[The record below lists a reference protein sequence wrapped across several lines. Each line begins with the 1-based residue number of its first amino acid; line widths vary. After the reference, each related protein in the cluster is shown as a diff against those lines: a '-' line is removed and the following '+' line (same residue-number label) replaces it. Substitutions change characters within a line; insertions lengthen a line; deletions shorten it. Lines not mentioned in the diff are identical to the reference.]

1 MHNEYFKYLRKTLIF
16 LKHCFL
22 IVRKYLLFEKFLN
35 SLFEEIPHR
44 NPFLIARR
52 SLLSLNK
59 RWHYLKRLSFESLV
73 NTYCI
78 FLTSSLAGAESDLKG
93 WLNSNQYHS
102 SLRNFPLTWEC
113 CKSGTN
119 LDIIDYCHAPS
130 GNSSN

>member
-59 RWHYLKRLSFESLV
+59 R
-73 NTYCI
+73 
-78 FLTSSLAGAESDLKG
+78 
-93 WLNSNQYHS
+93 
-102 SLRNFPLTWEC
+102 
-113 CKSGTN
+113 
-119 LDIIDYCHAPS
+119 
-130 GNSSN
+130 